1 MIYKLSYRSIVPF
14 KTGYGASFC
23 RNMDHLEPR
32 FSTNFSGV
40 VGAAGAAGAGS
51 AASAAAAVSVAAL
64 SAGPFLWNTPV
75 WNHGFVGH
83 FMEIPCHWDHLDP
96 FRGCLILGGWD

>member
-23 RNMDHLEPR
+23 RNMGHLEPR

-64 SAGPFLWNTPV
+64 SAGPFL
-75 WNHGFVGH
+75 
-83 FMEIPCHWDHLDP
+83 
-96 FRGCLILGGWD
+96 